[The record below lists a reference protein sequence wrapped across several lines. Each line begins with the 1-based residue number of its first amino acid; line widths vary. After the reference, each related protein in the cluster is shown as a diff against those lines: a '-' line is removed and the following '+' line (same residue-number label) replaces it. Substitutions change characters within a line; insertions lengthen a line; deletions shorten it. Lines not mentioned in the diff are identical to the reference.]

1 MIAPDSITKLTT
13 AVVYVARDPILDA
26 GGLLLGANLVALS
39 RIIESPEPLP
49 TPTGGLLMS
58 MRNQLTVSIE
68 SNRLQFVDGSG
79 EMPARADFPD
89 RVHRAA
95 EYIGRQSD
103 QTYSAV
109 GFNFDIEAAAAAD
122 ELPSKVI
129 LDRLARR
136 EAFKGTRYDVTGA
149 ATRFWYGIRDRRYDL
164 RVEPRG
170 NQYESEIYLARL
182 NVHIELGREM
192 TLEEWLS
199 QTLREEYADF
209 IETLTRIL
217 KSREEQP

>member
-1 MIAPDSITKLTT
+1 MIVLDSITKLTT
-13 AVVYVARDPILDA
+13 AIVYAARDPILDA
-26 GGLLLGANLVALS
+26 GGLLLGANLAALS

-49 TPTGGLLMS
+49 TPTGGVLMS

-79 EMPARADFPD
+79 EMPARVDFPV

-95 EYIGRQSD
+95 EYIRRQSD

-109 GFNFDIEAAAAAD
+109 GLNFDIEAAADAD
-122 ELPSKVI
+122 ELSSKAI

-136 EAFKGTRYDVTGA
+136 DAFEGTRYDVTGA
-149 ATRFWYGIRDRRYDL
+149 ATRFWYGIPDRRYDL

-170 NQYESEIYLARL
+170 NQYESETYLAYL
-182 NVHIELGREM
+182 NVHIELGREIPSQ
-192 TLEEWLS
+192 EWLS
-199 QTLREEYADF
+199 QTLHEEYADF
-209 IETLTRIL
+209 IQTLTRIL